1 MYDTK
6 IGGVYMRKSLLVIV
20 LLAVILAMA
29 VPFTMYIYQTEHAFT
44 YDNVIT
50 NQLAGQGA
58 VLP

>member
-1 MYDTK
+1 
-6 IGGVYMRKSLLVIV
+6 MRKSLLVIV